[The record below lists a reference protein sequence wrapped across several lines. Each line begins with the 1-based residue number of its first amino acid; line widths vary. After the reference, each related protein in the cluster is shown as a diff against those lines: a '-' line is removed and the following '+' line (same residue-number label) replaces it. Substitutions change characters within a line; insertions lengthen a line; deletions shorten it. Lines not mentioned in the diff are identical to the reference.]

1 MDKNFILVAQNT
13 KFDDYVKQACVCAMS
28 IHATNKD
35 ASIAIITDDEVPTQ
49 YKHLFDH
56 IIPIP
61 WGDLAEKYEWKIH
74 NRWKIYFV
82 SPYESAVV
90 LDTDMLVLDDLSTY
104 FSIFENYDIW
114 LTSNV
119 LDYRGNRVSNDYYRK
134 RFTKYNLPN
143 TYFGLHY
150 FKKSDFALEFYKWL
164 DIITNNWKE
173 FYKFGSSTLIQKNAS
188 MDVTSAMVVS
198 MLGCESKVTNSQLDA
213 PTFVHMKP
221 NIQSWHGVTEKWQNK
236 IGSYL
241 TDELELYVGNFKQS
255 GIFHYTEKDFL
266 TDDIVNAYN
275 NIMDIK
281 HVEI

>member
-13 KFDDYVKQACVCAMS
+13 KFDDYVRQACVCAMS
-28 IHATNKD
+28 IHATNKN

-104 FSIFENYDIW
+104 FSIFENYDVW

-188 MDVTSAMVVS
+188 MDVTSAIVVS
-198 MLGCESKVTNSQLDA
+198 MLDCESKVTNSQLDA

-221 NIQSWHGVTEKWQNK
+221 NIQGWPGVTEKWQNK

-241 TDELELYVGNFKQS
+241 TDDLELYVGNFKQN